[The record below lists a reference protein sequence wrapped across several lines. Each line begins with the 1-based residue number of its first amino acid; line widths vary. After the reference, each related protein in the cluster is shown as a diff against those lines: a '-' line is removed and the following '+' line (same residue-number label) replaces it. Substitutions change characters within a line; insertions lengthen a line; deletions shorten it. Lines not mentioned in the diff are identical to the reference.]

1 MRQINHLAVLV
12 TVILHQVLGFLW
24 YSPFLFVP
32 ARLAALGLPA
42 SEATVVDPVA
52 IGMDAITWLV
62 AAYVM
67 AFLVQKTGS
76 TSAGKGAAL
85 GALLFL
91 VEIPAIA
98 PKYAFAHIKPIVTA
112 IDLGN
117 LLLVTVITCV
127 ILGAW
132 QKKGV
137 ESK

>member
-1 MRQINHLAVLV
+1 
-12 TVILHQVLGFLW
+12 VLGFLW

-67 AFLVQKTGS
+67 AYLVQKTDS
-76 TSAGKGAAL
+76 RSAGKGAAL
-85 GALLFL
+85 GALIFL

-98 PKYAFAHIKPIVTA
+98 PKYAFAHIKPVVTA

-117 LLLVTVITCV
+117 LFLVTIITCV
-127 ILGAW
+127 VLGAW
-132 QKKGV
+132 QKKG
-137 ESK
+137 SQT

>member
-42 SEATVVDPVA
+42 SEATAVDGAA
-52 IGMDAITWLV
+52 IGLDAITWIV

-67 AFLVQKTGS
+67 AVLVQKTGA

-85 GALLFL
+85 GALLWL
-91 VEIPAIA
+91 IEIPAIA
-98 PKYAFAHIKPIVTA
+98 PKYAFAHIKPIVTV

-117 LLLVTVITCV
+117 LLLVTVLTCV
-127 ILGAW
+127 I
-132 QKKGV
+132 
-137 ESK
+137 

>member
-12 TVILHQVLGFLW
+12 TVVLHQVLGFLW

-42 SEATVVDPVA
+42 SEATAVDGAA
-52 IGMDAITWLV
+52 IGIDVITWIV
-62 AAYVM
+62 ASYVM
-67 AFLVQKTGS
+67 AFLVLKTES
-76 TSAGKGAAL
+76 NSAGKGAML
-85 GALLFL
+85 GALIFL

-117 LLLVTVITCV
+117 LFVVTLITCV
-127 ILGAW
+127 ILSVW
-132 QKKGV
+132 RKK
-137 ESK
+137 EST

>member
-42 SEATVVDPVA
+42 SEATAVDPVA
-52 IGMDAITWLV
+52 IGIDAVTWIV

-67 AFLVQKTGS
+67 AYLVQKTDAK
-76 TSAGKGAAL
+76 SAGKGAAL

-91 VEIPAIA
+91 IEIPALA
-98 PKYAFAHIKPIVTA
+98 PKYAFAHIKPIVA
-112 IDLGN
+112 VIDLGN
-117 LLLVTVITCV
+117 LLVVTLITCS

-132 QKKGV
+132 QKKG
-137 ESK
+137 EAK